1 MKLKSLSAAAIALL
15 FPMAV
20 WAGPVSVSIVPAV
33 QSVAQGANVT
43 ATVRIDGLLGAADQL
58 SAYDLAITYN
68 PALLTFVSQSFLA
81 DAFMGSGSELE
92 SFLPPAGGVAED
104 IVDSFFTLPAD
115 LAAAQLGVDGFNLFS
130 LTFTAASADAF
141 TNLGFSLV
149 PNISPL
155 VLGNNNGNILA
166 ATYTGACIAI
176 GAGTCGQVSAVPEPG
191 TFGLMAMGLLA
202 AGAVGRTRR
211 RAGKSPAAA

>member
-1 MKLKSLSAAAIALL
+1 MKFKSLAAAATALL
-15 FPMAV
+15 FPVAV
-20 WAGPVSVSIVPAV
+20 WAGPVTVSIVPAV
-33 QSVAQGANVT
+33 QSVAQGASVT

-68 PALLTFVSQSFLA
+68 PALLTFASQSFLA
-81 DAFMGSGSELE
+81 NAFMGSGQELE
-92 SFLPPAGGVAED
+92 AFLPPAGGVAED

-155 VLGNNNGNILA
+155 VLGNNNANILA
-166 ATYTGACIAI
+166 ATYVGACIGI
-176 GAGTCGQVSAVPEPG
+176 GAGVCGQVNPVPEPE
-191 TFGLMAMGLLA
+191 TFSLMAVGLLV
-202 AGAVGRTRR
+202 AGAVGRARR
-211 RAGKSPAAA
+211 RAGKGAVVA